1 MKLVTKQE
9 KKTHTKRYPIFPVKT
24 KWRILPRKIGKIINH

>member
-9 KKTHTKRYPIFPVKT
+9 KKKHTETTLSNSQSTNIPSIKLKD
-24 KWRILPRKIGKIINH
+24 LG